1 MLQNGRD
8 VRGDEVFSLAEAEDQ
23 WAVLLDADQG
33 VRAVGAEHAQS
44 IAAFQILYGTLH
56 GLQEAALLL
65 VIVFDQ
71 VGHDLRVRFGRE
83 LLAVSGK
90 EFLQRQIVFND
101 AVVHQ
106 ADFFV

>member
-1 MLQNGRD
+1 MK
-8 VRGDEVFSLAEAEDQ
+8 FSPWPKPKISGLSF
-23 WAVLLDADQG
+23 LTP
-33 VRAVGAEHAQS
+33 
-44 IAAFQILYGTLH
+44 IYGTLH
-56 GLQEAALLL
+56 GFQEAALLL